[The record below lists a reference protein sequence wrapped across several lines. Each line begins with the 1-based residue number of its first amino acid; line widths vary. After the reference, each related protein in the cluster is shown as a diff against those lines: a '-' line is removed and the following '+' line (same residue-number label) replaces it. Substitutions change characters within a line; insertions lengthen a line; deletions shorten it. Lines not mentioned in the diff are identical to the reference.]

1 MENIAELMYEYK
13 IKNLNLSKPKPTPQP
28 KINEIIEKEL

>member
-13 IKNLNLSKPKPTPQP
+13 IKNSKLLKPEPEPEP
-28 KINEIIEKEL
+28 KINETNEKEL

>member
-13 IKNLNLSKPKPTPQP
+13 NKIKNQPKNNSEPKP
-28 KINEIIEKEL
+28 EIKTNDNDK